1 MEEKVLEVINELRPF
16 LMNDGGN
23 IEFVKIE
30 GNILYITLQGACRN
44 CPMQEITLKDG
55 SKMMLSAYLTQYD
68 VVDHLTNKKIEIG
81 KSYKRHMAC
90 WQRVKIS

>member
-23 IEFVKIE
+23 IEFVKID

-55 SKMMLSAYLTQYD
+55 
-68 VVDHLTNKKIEIG
+68 IEQLIKNEIPEVENVINIG
-81 KSYKRHMAC
+81 
-90 WQRVKIS
+90 

>member
-1 MEEKVLEVINELRPF
+1 MKMKEKVIEAINDLRPF

-55 SKMMLSAYLTQYD
+55 
-68 VVDHLTNKKIEIG
+68 IERTIID
-81 KSYKRHMAC
+81 KVPEIKEVRIIEE
-90 WQRVKIS
+90 V

>member
-23 IEFVKIE
+23 IEFVKID
-30 GNILYITLQGACRN
+30 GNILYITLQGACKH

-55 SKMMLSAYLTQYD
+55 
-68 VVDHLTNKKIEIG
+68 IERTIIDMVPEI
-81 KSYKRHMAC
+81 KEVRIIEE
-90 WQRVKIS
+90 V

>member
-23 IEFVKIE
+23 IEFVKID
-30 GNILYITLQGACRN
+30 GNILYITLQGACKH

-55 SKMMLSAYLTQYD
+55 
-68 VVDHLTNKKIEIG
+68 IEQLIKNEIPEVENVINIG
-81 KSYKRHMAC
+81 
-90 WQRVKIS
+90 